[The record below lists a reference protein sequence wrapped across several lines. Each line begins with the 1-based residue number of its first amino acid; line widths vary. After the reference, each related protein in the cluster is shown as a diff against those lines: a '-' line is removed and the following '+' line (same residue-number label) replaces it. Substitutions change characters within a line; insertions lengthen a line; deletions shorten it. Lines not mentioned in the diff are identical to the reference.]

1 MELSGF
7 YGGGGGG
14 GGGDTDT
21 SSLSNGEGGG
31 LKAGGSSPYPA
42 ACGRPSLPALKF
54 HNHFPPDNLSSLHDK
69 KDSLLMQV
77 QELQGS
83 VLQGVQQP
91 GLTGAV
97 SSNRLHLQQ
106 QPHLRSADA
115 EERVMLYVRQ
125 ESEEFFTPLHVTP
138 PTVQGLLNAVR
149 NNALKALFF
158 YTVTIHIDI
167 SHTRNIRARRERFQ
181 RALQLQE
188 YDSLDLLASASFSE
202 IYLFLRGVAEELAHR
217 CPFSLLRELLTPA
230 I

>member
-7 YGGGGGG
+7 YGGGGG

-31 LKAGGSSPYPA
+31 LKAAGGSSPYPA
-42 ACGRPSLPALKF
+42 ACGRPNLPALKF

-83 VLQGVQQP
+83 VLQGVQQT
-91 GLTGAV
+91 GLTGTVV
-97 SSNRLHLQQ
+97 SSVGNRLHLQQ
-106 QPHLRSADA
+106 QPPHLRPTDA

-125 ESEEFFTPLHVTP
+125 ESEDVYTPLHVTP

-149 NNALKALFF
+149 NTL
-158 YTVTIHIDI
+158 
-167 SHTRNIRARRERFQ
+167 R
-181 RALQLQE
+181 
-188 YDSLDLLASASFSE
+188 
-202 IYLFLRGVAEELAHR
+202 LFLSYTH
-217 CPFSLLRELLTPA
+217 LTTRKHSRA
-230 I
+230 

>member
-7 YGGGGGG
+7 YGGGGGGG

-83 VLQGVQQP
+83 VLQGVQQT
-91 GLTGAV
+91 GLAGAV
-97 SSNRLHLQQ
+97 VSSVGNRLHLQQ
-106 QPHLRSADA
+106 QPPHLRPADA

-125 ESEEFFTPLHVTP
+125 ESEDVYTPLHVTP

-149 NNALKALFF
+149 KHPARYLL
-158 YTVTIHIDI
+158 
-167 SHTRNIRARRERFQ
+167 SPTRA
-181 RALQLQE
+181 AP
-188 YDSLDLLASASFSE
+188 
-202 IYLFLRGVAEELAHR
+202 AH
-217 CPFSLLRELLTPA
+217 
-230 I
+230 

>member
-7 YGGGGGG
+7 YGGGGSGGG

-77 QELQGS
+77 QELQGT
-83 VLQGVQQP
+83 VLQGVQQG
-91 GLTGAV
+91 GLTSTVV
-97 SSNRLHLQQ
+97 SSVGNRLHLQQ
-106 QPHLRSADA
+106 QPPHLRPADA

-125 ESEEFFTPLHVTP
+125 ESEDVYTPLHVTP

-149 NNALKALFF
+149 KNILYGSIITRTRTRAHTHT
-158 YTVTIHIDI
+158 YTYTRVDI
-167 SHTRNIRARRERFQ
+167 EAHLADRAHADAAATARDSSLSLRSIRQVRFTAV
-181 RALQLQE
+181 R
-188 YDSLDLLASASFSE
+188 SVHPR
-202 IYLFLRGVAEELAHR
+202 LRIR
-217 CPFSLLRELLTPA
+217 
-230 I
+230 

>member
-31 LKAGGSSPYPA
+31 LKAAGGSSPYPA

-83 VLQGVQQP
+83 VLQGVPQA

-97 SSNRLHLQQ
+97 VSSVGNRLHLQQ
-106 QPHLRSADA
+106 QQSHLRPADA

-125 ESEEFFTPLHVTP
+125 ESEDVYTPLHVTP

-149 NNALKALFF
+149 NILKLFSF
-158 YTVTIHIDI
+158 IPPTHIDI
-167 SHTRNIRARRERFQ
+167 SHTQTFAHIENDLRDLCSCKDMIRTIRLYLHRSRRYFRE
-181 RALQLQE
+181 E
-188 YDSLDLLASASFSE
+188 YSGNY
-202 IYLFLRGVAEELAHR
+202 IELVH
-217 CPFSLLRELLTPA
+217 
-230 I
+230 

>member
-7 YGGGGGG
+7 YGGGGG

-31 LKAGGSSPYPA
+31 LKAAGGSSPYPA

-83 VLQGVQQP
+83 VLQGVQQT
-91 GLTGAV
+91 GLTGTVV
-97 SSNRLHLQQ
+97 SSVNNRLHLQQ
-106 QPHLRSADA
+106 QPPHLRPTDA

-125 ESEEFFTPLHVTP
+125 EAEEVYTPLHVTP

-149 NNALKALFF
+149 NNLRLFF
-158 YTVTIHIDI
+158 SYTHI
-167 SHTRNIRARRERFQ
+167 SQHANIRARRERFQ
-181 RALQLQE
+181 R
-188 YDSLDLLASASFSE
+188 SAKVRFARSAC
-202 IYLFLRGVAEELAHR
+202 IVLRDIFERNRGSCCATR
-217 CPFSLLRELLTPA
+217 YPFLLRRELFNVRGIKKFIDL
-230 I
+230 

>member
-1 MELSGF
+1 MQNKNNLFFSVPRQFSTMELSGF

-31 LKAGGSSPYPA
+31 LKAGGSSPYPPP
-42 ACGRPSLPALKF
+42 CTRPSLPALKF

-83 VLQGVQQP
+83 VLQGVQQA
-91 GLTGAV
+91 GLAGAV
-97 SSNRLHLQQ
+97 VSSVGNRLHLQQ
-106 QPHLRSADA
+106 QPPHLRPADA

-125 ESEEFFTPLHVTP
+125 ESEDVYTPLHVTP

-149 NNALKALFF
+149 NILRLFSF
-158 YTVTIHIDI
+158 IHIATHIDN
-167 SHTRNIRARRERFQ
+167 SQQTFSCNIRARKER
-181 RALQLQE
+181 
-188 YDSLDLLASASFSE
+188 S
-202 IYLFLRGVAEELAHR
+202 
-217 CPFSLLRELLTPA
+217 
-230 I
+230 

>member
-83 VLQGVQQP
+83 VLQGVQP
-91 GLTGAV
+91 AGLTGAV
-97 SSNRLHLQQ
+97 VSSVGNRLHLQQ
-106 QPHLRSADA
+106 QPPHLRPVDA

-125 ESEEFFTPLHVTP
+125 ESEDVYTPLHVTP

-149 NNALKALFF
+149 KTL
-158 YTVTIHIDI
+158 
-167 SHTRNIRARRERFQ
+167 
-181 RALQLQE
+181 
-188 YDSLDLLASASFSE
+188 
-202 IYLFLRGVAEELAHR
+202 
-217 CPFSLLRELLTPA
+217 
-230 I
+230 

>member
-7 YGGGGGG
+7 YGSGGGG

-31 LKAGGSSPYPA
+31 LKAAGGSSPYPA

-83 VLQGVQQP
+83 VLQGVPQA

-97 SSNRLHLQQ
+97 VSSVGNRLHLQQ
-106 QPHLRSADA
+106 QPPHLRPADA

-125 ESEEFFTPLHVTP
+125 ESEDVYTPLHVTP

-149 NNALKALFF
+149 NILKALFF
-158 YTVTIHIDI
+158 IPPTHIL
-167 SHTRNIRARRERFQ
+167 HTQTFARVESDLRETFAAARIRFVRSACICVVLGDTFERNIAEVIEPDTRFK
-181 RALQLQE
+181 
-188 YDSLDLLASASFSE
+188 S
-202 IYLFLRGVAEELAHR
+202 
-217 CPFSLLRELLTPA
+217 
-230 I
+230 

>member
-7 YGGGGGG
+7 YGGGSGGN
-14 GGGDTDT
+14 GGDTDT

-42 ACGRPSLPALKF
+42 CGGRPSLPALKF

-83 VLQGVQQP
+83 VLQSVQPQGIP
-91 GLTGAV
+91 SGAVVTGAV
-97 SSNRLHLQQ
+97 GNRLHLSQQ
-106 QPHLRSADA
+106 HLRASDA

-125 ESEEFFTPLHVTP
+125 EADDVYTPLHVTP

-149 NNALKALFF
+149 KLFF
-158 YTVTIHIDI
+158 
-167 SHTRNIRARRERFQ
+167 F
-181 RALQLQE
+181 
-188 YDSLDLLASASFSE
+188 
-202 IYLFLRGVAEELAHR
+202 IY
-217 CPFSLLRELLTPA
+217 
-230 I
+230 

>member
-7 YGGGGGG
+7 YGGGGG

-42 ACGRPSLPALKF
+42 CGRPSLPALKF
-54 HNHFPPDNLSSLHDK
+54 HNHFPPDNLTSLHDK

-83 VLQGVQQP
+83 VLQGVQQ
-91 GLTGAV
+91 GLAGTVV
-97 SSNRLHLQQ
+97 SGVGNRLHLQQ
-106 QPHLRSADA
+106 QPPHLRPTDA

-125 ESEEFFTPLHVTP
+125 ESEDVYTPLHVTP

-149 NNALKALFF
+149 NAKDFLLSNITLNRHSQLDK
-158 YTVTIHIDI
+158 YTRRSLVVVAVVVVEKNVEINNRGLCLI
-167 SHTRNIRARRERFQ
+167 NRA
-181 RALQLQE
+181 
-188 YDSLDLLASASFSE
+188 
-202 IYLFLRGVAEELAHR
+202 V
-217 CPFSLLRELLTPA
+217 
-230 I
+230 

>member
-31 LKAGGSSPYPA
+31 LKAGSSSPYPA
-42 ACGRPSLPALKF
+42 CGGRPSLPALKF

-83 VLQGVQQP
+83 VLQGVQPQ
-91 GLTGAV
+91 GLPAGSV
-97 SSNRLHLQQ
+97 SGSVGNRLHIPQQ
-106 QPHLRSADA
+106 HLRGSEA

-125 ESEEFFTPLHVTP
+125 ETDDVYTPLHVTP
-138 PTVQGLLNAVR
+138 PSVQGLLNAVR
-149 NNALKALFF
+149 
-158 YTVTIHIDI
+158 Y
-167 SHTRNIRARRERFQ
+167 SMR
-181 RALQLQE
+181 
-188 YDSLDLLASASFSE
+188 
-202 IYLFLRGVAEELAHR
+202 
-217 CPFSLLRELLTPA
+217 
-230 I
+230 

>member
-7 YGGGGGG
+7 YGGGGG

-42 ACGRPSLPALKF
+42 CGRPSLPALKF
-54 HNHFPPDNLSSLHDK
+54 HNHFPPDNLTSLHDK

-83 VLQGVQQP
+83 VLQGVQQ
-91 GLTGAV
+91 GLAGTVV
-97 SSNRLHLQQ
+97 SGVGNRLHLQQ
-106 QPHLRSADA
+106 QPPHLRPTDA

-125 ESEEFFTPLHVTP
+125 ESEDVYTPLHVTP

-149 NNALKALFF
+149 NCQGFF
-158 YTVTIHIDI
+158 IIETSHISRTLENRHRSRLDEYT
-167 SHTRNIRARRERFQ
+167 RR
-181 RALQLQE
+181 
-188 YDSLDLLASASFSE
+188 SLVVW
-202 IYLFLRGVAEELAHR
+202 LFL
-217 CPFSLLRELLTPA
+217 LLLERECWY
-230 I
+230 

>member
-31 LKAGGSSPYPA
+31 LKAGGSSPYPT
-42 ACGRPSLPALKF
+42 CGRPSLPALKF
-54 HNHFPPDNLSSLHDK
+54 HNHFPPDNLSNLHDK

-83 VLQGVQQP
+83 VLQGVQQA
-91 GLTGAV
+91 GLAGTVV
-97 SSNRLHLQQ
+97 SSVGNRLHLQQ
-106 QPHLRSADA
+106 QPSHLRPADA

-125 ESEEFFTPLHVTP
+125 ESEDVYTPLHVTP

-149 NNALKALFF
+149 TERSFLHRHTAHFRTSSISFKLFF
-158 YTVTIHIDI
+158 IQIH
-167 SHTRNIRARRERFQ
+167 T
-181 RALQLQE
+181 
-188 YDSLDLLASASFSE
+188 
-202 IYLFLRGVAEELAHR
+202 
-217 CPFSLLRELLTPA
+217 
-230 I
+230 

>member
-7 YGGGGGG
+7 YGGGGG

-42 ACGRPSLPALKF
+42 CGRPSLPALKF
-54 HNHFPPDNLSSLHDK
+54 HNHFPPDNLTSLHDK

-83 VLQGVQQP
+83 VLQGVQQ
-91 GLTGAV
+91 GLAGTVV
-97 SSNRLHLQQ
+97 SGVGNRLHLQQ
-106 QPHLRSADA
+106 QPPHLRPTDA

-125 ESEEFFTPLHVTP
+125 ESEDVYTPLHVTP

-149 NNALKALFF
+149 NYQGFFIIDTSHISRTLKNRHQSRLDE
-158 YTVTIHIDI
+158 YT
-167 SHTRNIRARRERFQ
+167 RR
-181 RALQLQE
+181 
-188 YDSLDLLASASFSE
+188 SLVVW
-202 IYLFLRGVAEELAHR
+202 LFL
-217 CPFSLLRELLTPA
+217 LLEKHVDINNRICSWLT
-230 I
+230 

>member
-31 LKAGGSSPYPA
+31 LKAGGSSPYPPPCA
-42 ACGRPSLPALKF
+42 RPSLPALKF
-54 HNHFPPDNLSSLHDK
+54 HNHFPPDNLSNLHDK

-83 VLQGVQQP
+83 MLQGVQT
-91 GLTGAV
+91 GLTGTVV
-97 SSNRLHLQQ
+97 SSVGNRLHLQQ
-106 QPHLRSADA
+106 QPPHLRPADA

-125 ESEEFFTPLHVTP
+125 ESEDVYTPLHVTP

-149 NNALKALFF
+149 NILRLFSF
-158 YTVTIHIDI
+158 I
-167 SHTRNIRARRERFQ
+167 SPTHTLTSHNKHFHNKHSRREGSQ
-181 RALQLQE
+181 KP
-188 YDSLDLLASASFSE
+188 S
-202 IYLFLRGVAEELAHR
+202 H
-217 CPFSLLRELLTPA
+217 P
-230 I
+230 